1 MDLSDNLKRRDFFL
15 LFSYKMKHFGFTNFL
30 LTLKNLKKWEKIR
43 EIRLLFSY
51 IVQHPFRFHE
61 IF

>member
-1 MDLSDNLKRRDFFL
+1 MDLSDNLK
-15 LFSYKMKHFGFTNFL
+15 HFGFTNFM

>member
-1 MDLSDNLKRRDFFL
+1 MDLSDNLKRRDFFF
-15 LFSYKMKHFGFTNFL
+15 FSYEMKHFGFTNFL

-43 EIRLLFSY
+43 EIGLLFSY
-51 IVQHPFRFHE
+51 IVQHPLRFHE